1 MIVLN
6 VYERSMRMITGV
18 VPMDAYIALELGLL
32 LLTLLASGAGIL
44 GVATCRAAGE
54 SRGVTRRASH
64 ASAR

>member
-1 MIVLN
+1 
-6 VYERSMRMITGV
+6 MITGV

-44 GVATCRAAGE
+44 GVAACRAAGG
-54 SRGVTRRASH
+54 SRGVSRRPRD